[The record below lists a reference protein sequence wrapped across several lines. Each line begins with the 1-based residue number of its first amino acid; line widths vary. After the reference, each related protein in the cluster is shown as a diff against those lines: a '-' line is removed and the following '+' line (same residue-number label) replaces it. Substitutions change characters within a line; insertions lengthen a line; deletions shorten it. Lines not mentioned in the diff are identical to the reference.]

1 MPSDTECMPTRFPGL
16 IVDTIF
22 LQQLI
27 RIIEHTNRRIKADAM
42 LCPIGPFFCFVP
54 LELHGVIRVYN
65 SDLSATRAALP
76 PSGTLRVP

>member
-1 MPSDTECMPTRFPGL
+1 
-16 IVDTIF
+16 
-22 LQQLI
+22 
-27 RIIEHTNRRIKADAM
+27 M